1 MISPDTRVAIL
12 PAARI
17 TQWRQTRDI
26 LLKLIEE
33 TFDKQSS
40 SNNVVATLNDAIVE
54 ASTLASVRQSLDDY
68 KQVISVVSQAPSC
81 CAIAKECEHVI
92 NTLSC
97 SSSNQCVVADSP
109 VSHAICCAPP
119 SASQSECQTI
129 KPAQKLLRQLRDT
142 PFFEQLVDAKPA
154 LKQDAEI
161 ASFLYLCLVN

>member
-33 TFDKQSS
+33 TFDKQSIS
-40 SNNVVATLNDAIVE
+40 TNNVVATLNDAIVE

-81 CAIAKECEHVI
+81 LANE
-92 NTLSC
+92 
-97 SSSNQCVVADSP
+97 
-109 VSHAICCAPP
+109 
-119 SASQSECQTI
+119 
-129 KPAQKLLRQLRDT
+129 
-142 PFFEQLVDAKPA
+142 
-154 LKQDAEI
+154 
-161 ASFLYLCLVN
+161 